1 MRTIM
6 TFPLSTC
13 ITLVQRYEDQLIWT
27 IKYNQNLILEKFN
40 PIVISLSSEKAIIIT
55 TSTTAELWWVRF
67 HCFSGPT
74 NIHNSLMHCSRVC
87 NPSILTNSMVW
98 TQFASQRKE
107 ECGKRFQCQGYRMKI
122 TYWGE
127 NIYCKLVLKKLNQ
140 SNFYDKKALEHK
152 LAF

>member
-55 TSTTAELWWVRF
+55 TSTTAELWWARF
-67 HCFSGPT
+67 HCFSRPT
-74 NIHNSLMHCSRVC
+74 LISIIPWCIVPEYVILQSWQFQWFEHNLPVKERRSVERDFNDRATEWKSL
-87 NPSILTNSMVW
+87 I
-98 TQFASQRKE
+98 E
-107 ECGKRFQCQGYRMKI
+107 EKTFI
-122 TYWGE
+122 V
-127 NIYCKLVLKKLNQ
+127 N
-140 SNFYDKKALEHK
+140 
-152 LAF
+152 

>member
-55 TSTTAELWWVRF
+55 TSTSDGWGSAASVGQQISIIPWCIVPEYLILQSWQFQWFEHNLPVKERRSVERDFNVRA
-67 HCFSGPT
+67 T
-74 NIHNSLMHCSRVC
+74 EWKSL
-87 NPSILTNSMVW
+87 I
-98 TQFASQRKE
+98 E
-107 ECGKRFQCQGYRMKI
+107 EKTFI
-122 TYWGE
+122 V
-127 NIYCKLVLKKLNQ
+127 N
-140 SNFYDKKALEHK
+140 
-152 LAF
+152 